1 MTRESSSIPGATE
14 QEGFGVGDKPI
25 SNILECFPVSGWESA
40 HFRGRHATLS
50 VTASTA
56 VLINQLE

>member
-1 MTRESSSIPGATE
+1 MTRESSSIQGATE
-14 QEGFGVGDKPI
+14 QGGFGVGDKRM
-25 SNILECFPVSGWESA
+25 SNSIECFPVSGWESA
-40 HFRGRHATLS
+40 HFRRRHVTLS